1 MENTDTVL
9 SAPKVRTRGGQHRL
23 AANGVYLLNLVEG
36 EFCEFPSMKVLLEV
50 SSHWVSIEHI
60 MPCRDG
66 GHRPPIEQE
75 SFQMSDAEE
84 IARNERCRSLIDRPN
99 EKEKLIGSQSPGD
112 LRRGQ
117 MSGRS

>member
-66 GHRPPIEQE
+66 GHRPPR
-75 SFQMSDAEE
+75 
-84 IARNERCRSLIDRPN
+84 ARPRVGALKCFFIHATAFVVAITGLFATSVLAGGGS
-99 EKEKLIGSQSPGD
+99 IG
-112 LRRGQ
+112 R
-117 MSGRS
+117 